1 MEVYMQ
7 MAPSGGGCLVSLAD
21 NGSSVVEG
29 GTDSRVGRRM
39 EAVSSVNIIDYNRS
53 LVESGNT

>member
-1 MEVYMQ
+1 MQ